1 MSLDVTLT
9 ETRPVDVYS
18 ANITHILVEM
28 AKEADL
34 YMFIW
39 HPDEIGI
46 TEAYELIRPLTVGLN
61 TLRGDPDRFK
71 AFNPR
76 NDRGSYDDLVEFV
89 EDYLAAC
96 IKSPDADVSVYR

>member
-1 MSLDVTLT
+1 MSLSVTLT
-9 ETRPVDVYS
+9 KPRPEEVYS
-18 ANITHILVEM
+18 ANITHNLVEM
-28 AKEADL
+28 AKGADL

-71 AFNPR
+71 AFNPP
-76 NDRGSYDDLVEFV
+76 NGWGSYEGLVEFV
-89 EDYLAAC
+89 EAYLTAC